1 MIITLTLN
9 PAVDETMWID
19 RLAPGEVH
27 RVHEVHTD
35 PAGKGINASR
45 MVHRL
50 GCPTIALG
58 LVGGDAGDM
67 IEKALA
73 KEGVQHHFVRVAGE
87 TRINFTLVEASG
99 VASSFYAPGPD
110 ASPDALAALE
120 RMLEVWMRAGRVL
133 VLAGSLP
140 PGVPTGAYAKYVRAA
155 REAGL
160 RVFLD
165 ASGDALRE
173 GLDAQPDLI
182 KPNAEEAEELL
193 GRRLDGEAAVIGA
206 ARELAQRAGMVV
218 ISMGSKGSV
227 CARGGDAWRIASPK
241 IERRSTVGSG
251 DSMVA
256 GIAVAMARGDG
267 VEAAL
272 ALGTAA
278 GAATAM
284 SLGTSLGTAADVAAL
299 VSRVRV
305 ERVDDGALAAR
316 A

>member
-27 RVHEVHTD
+27 RVGEVHLD

-67 IEKALA
+67 IEKALTA
-73 KEGVQHHFVRVAGE
+73 EGVQHHFVRVPGE
-87 TRINFTLVEASG
+87 TRINVTLVEGSG
-99 VASSFYAPGPD
+99 VASSFYAPGPEVP
-110 ASPDALAALE
+110 PDALAALE
-120 RMLEVWMRAGRVL
+120 RMLEVWLPAGRVL

-140 PGVPTGAYAKYVRAA
+140 PGVPSDAYARYVRAA
-155 REAGL
+155 REAGV

-165 ASGDALRE
+165 ASGDALGE
-173 GLDAQPDLI
+173 GLEAEPDLI
-182 KPNAEEAEELL
+182 KPNVEEAEELL
-193 GRRLDGEAAVIGA
+193 GRRLEGEAAVIGA

-218 ISMGSKGSV
+218 LSRGSRGSV
-227 CARGGDAWRIASPK
+227 CARGRDAWRIEAPTV
-241 IERRSTVGSG
+241 ERRSTVGSG

-256 GIAVAMARGDG
+256 GIAVSLARGDTI
-267 VEAAL
+267 EAAL

-278 GAATAM
+278 GAATATEDPDVRE
-284 SLGTSLGTAADVAAL
+284 LARTIRAAEEL
-299 VSRVRV
+299 RR
-305 ERVDDGALAAR
+305 
-316 A
+316 